1 MWVGTNNGIYV
12 FHPDSLLNDS
22 RQYYVYNLDNGKI
35 RSNEIRNIFC
45 DSKGRMWIGTTGKGF
60 SVCQSGQTYD
70 QLEFRHYDEDDG
82 LVNNVVQSI
91 VEDRDGKIWLGTEYG
106 MSRFDPD
113 TEVFD
118 SFFFS
123 AIMPGNV
130 YLESSAC
137 VMKNGHL
144 LFGTNH
150 GLVVVDPEKV
160 MPQHV
165 VSPVV
170 LTDLK
175 INGISVRPGDIDSPL
190 TEALSYTNRIELKY
204 YQNSFSIDFST
215 FDYSMANDAK
225 YIYKLIPY
233 DKDWGV
239 PSSLN
244 FAAYKN
250 LLPGTYQLHVKA
262 SSASGVWGEDETVLQ
277 IVITPPFWKTG
288 WAFAIYIMLICMAMY
303 MTFRLIHKFAI
314 LRNRIQL
321 EKQLTEYKLVF
332 FTNISHEFRTPLTLI
347 QGALEKIEAMGR
359 GSKEL
364 AYPIKVMDRSTQ
376 RMLRLIN
383 QLLEFRKM
391 QNNKLVL
398 SLEETD
404 VIVFLYD
411 IFLSFRETAE
421 SKEMEFKFIP
431 SVSSYPMFVDKGK
444 LDKIV
449 YNLLSNAFKYTP
461 EGGKIVCSVDVEEE
475 TKKLII
481 SVSDTG
487 IGIPLEK
494 RGQLF
499 SRFMQSSFSGDS
511 MGIGLHLTHELVN
524 VHKGSIE
531 YAENEGQ
538 GSVFTVT
545 LPLDSSVYE
554 SKDFLISTALMEETD
569 HTDEGIPCR
578 LVKEEQMAAPLN
590 KKKILI
596 IEDDTDIREFLK
608 KEISVYFEVVA
619 EADGV
624 AGFERARTYDADL
637 IICDVLMP
645 GMNGYEVT
653 RKLKMNLVPV
663 IFRSFC

>member
-1 MWVGTNNGIYV
+1 
-12 FHPDSLLNDS
+12 
-22 RQYYVYNLDNGKI
+22 
-35 RSNEIRNIFC
+35 
-45 DSKGRMWIGTTGKGF
+45 
-60 SVCQSGQTYD
+60 
-70 QLEFRHYDEDDG
+70 
-82 LVNNVVQSI
+82 
-91 VEDRDGKIWLGTEYG
+91 
-106 MSRFDPD
+106 
-113 TEVFD
+113 
-118 SFFFS
+118 
-123 AIMPGNV
+123 MPGNV

-137 VMKNGHL
+137 IMKNGHL

-150 GLVVVDPEKV
+150 GLVVIDPEKV

-190 TEALSYTNRIELKY
+190 TEALSYTNRVELKY

-262 SSASGVWGEDETVLQ
+262 SGASGVWGEDETVLQ

-359 GSKEL
+359 VSKEL

-475 TKKLII
+475 TKK
-481 SVSDTG
+481 
-487 IGIPLEK
+487 
-494 RGQLF
+494 
-499 SRFMQSSFSGDS
+499 
-511 MGIGLHLTHELVN
+511 
-524 VHKGSIE
+524 
-531 YAENEGQ
+531 
-538 GSVFTVT
+538 
-545 LPLDSSVYE
+545 
-554 SKDFLISTALMEETD
+554 
-569 HTDEGIPCR
+569 
-578 LVKEEQMAAPLN
+578 
-590 KKKILI
+590 
-596 IEDDTDIREFLK
+596 
-608 KEISVYFEVVA
+608 
-619 EADGV
+619 
-624 AGFERARTYDADL
+624 
-637 IICDVLMP
+637 
-645 GMNGYEVT
+645 
-653 RKLKMNLVPV
+653 
-663 IFRSFC
+663 

>member
-1 MWVGTNNGIYV
+1 M
-12 FHPDSLLNDS
+12 
-22 RQYYVYNLDNGKI
+22 
-35 RSNEIRNIFC
+35 
-45 DSKGRMWIGTTGKGF
+45 
-60 SVCQSGQTYD
+60 
-70 QLEFRHYDEDDG
+70 
-82 LVNNVVQSI
+82 
-91 VEDRDGKIWLGTEYG
+91 
-106 MSRFDPD
+106 
-113 TEVFD
+113 
-118 SFFFS
+118 
-123 AIMPGNV
+123 
-130 YLESSAC
+130 
-137 VMKNGHL
+137 
-144 LFGTNH
+144 
-150 GLVVVDPEKV
+150 
-160 MPQHV
+160 
-165 VSPVV
+165 
-170 LTDLK
+170 
-175 INGISVRPGDIDSPL
+175 
-190 TEALSYTNRIELKY
+190 
-204 YQNSFSIDFST
+204 
-215 FDYSMANDAK
+215 
-225 YIYKLIPY
+225 
-233 DKDWGV
+233 
-239 PSSLN
+239 N

-262 SSASGVWGEDETVLQ
+262 SGASGVWGEDETVLQ

-359 GSKEL
+359 VSKEL

-475 TKKLII
+475 TKKMII

-545 LPLDSSVYE
+545 LPLDCSVYE
-554 SKDFLISTALMEETD
+554 SKDF
-569 HTDEGIPCR
+569 
-578 LVKEEQMAAPLN
+578 
-590 KKKILI
+590 
-596 IEDDTDIREFLK
+596 
-608 KEISVYFEVVA
+608 
-619 EADGV
+619 
-624 AGFERARTYDADL
+624 
-637 IICDVLMP
+637 
-645 GMNGYEVT
+645 
-653 RKLKMNLVPV
+653 
-663 IFRSFC
+663 

>member
-1 MWVGTNNGIYV
+1 M
-12 FHPDSLLNDS
+12 
-22 RQYYVYNLDNGKI
+22 
-35 RSNEIRNIFC
+35 
-45 DSKGRMWIGTTGKGF
+45 
-60 SVCQSGQTYD
+60 
-70 QLEFRHYDEDDG
+70 
-82 LVNNVVQSI
+82 
-91 VEDRDGKIWLGTEYG
+91 GTEYG

-113 TEVFD
+113 AKTFD
-118 SFFFS
+118 NFFFS
-123 AIMPGNV
+123 AAMPGNV

-137 VMKNGHL
+137 IMKNGHL

-150 GLVVVDPEKV
+150 GLVVIDPEKV

-190 TEALSYTNRIELKY
+190 TEALSYTNRVELKY

-262 SSASGVWGEDETVLQ
+262 SGASGVWGEDETVLQ

-359 GSKEL
+359 VSKEL

-475 TKKLII
+475 TKKMII

-578 LVKEEQMAAPLN
+578 FVKEEQMVAPLN

-619 EADGV
+619 RLMVWRVLNVHGLMM
-624 AGFERARTYDADL
+624 L
-637 IICDVLMP
+637 I
-645 GMNGYEVT
+645 
-653 RKLKMNLVPV
+653 
-663 IFRSFC
+663 

>member
-1 MWVGTNNGIYV
+1 MISIGTTGIECGFGTFGGGLDFGCLSEKRFCVSSFFEGSFGEQEVRTITADRNHWMWVGTNNGIYV

-332 FTNISHEFRTPLTLI
+332 LPISL
-347 QGALEKIEAMGR
+347 M
-359 GSKEL
+359 
-364 AYPIKVMDRSTQ
+364 
-376 RMLRLIN
+376 
-383 QLLEFRKM
+383 
-391 QNNKLVL
+391 
-398 SLEETD
+398 
-404 VIVFLYD
+404 
-411 IFLSFRETAE
+411 SF
-421 SKEMEFKFIP
+421 
-431 SVSSYPMFVDKGK
+431 
-444 LDKIV
+444 
-449 YNLLSNAFKYTP
+449 
-461 EGGKIVCSVDVEEE
+461 
-475 TKKLII
+475 
-481 SVSDTG
+481 
-487 IGIPLEK
+487 
-494 RGQLF
+494 
-499 SRFMQSSFSGDS
+499 
-511 MGIGLHLTHELVN
+511 
-524 VHKGSIE
+524 
-531 YAENEGQ
+531 
-538 GSVFTVT
+538 
-545 LPLDSSVYE
+545 
-554 SKDFLISTALMEETD
+554 
-569 HTDEGIPCR
+569 
-578 LVKEEQMAAPLN
+578 
-590 KKKILI
+590 
-596 IEDDTDIREFLK
+596 
-608 KEISVYFEVVA
+608 
-619 EADGV
+619 
-624 AGFERARTYDADL
+624 
-637 IICDVLMP
+637 
-645 GMNGYEVT
+645 
-653 RKLKMNLVPV
+653 VP
-663 IFRSFC
+663 R